1 MKQLLAW
8 LPTPPLASVCTLQRE
23 NQHRAEEEE
32 PKINTTIARS
42 TGREVRA
49 WAWHTHTHRTT
60 KTTTI
65 TGGDYLNGCGLLWSG
80 LVASRF
86 RYMPCYC
93 RRRYCCCLFNI
104 CWPYAMYLHVYVFV
118 CVCVCTLG
126 KKPRCLDVI
135 FKLIYV
141 HMNQI

>member
-49 WAWHTHTHRTT
+49 WAWHTHTHTHR
-60 KTTTI
+60 TTTI
-65 TGGDYLNGCGLLWSG
+65 TGDDYLNGCGLLWPGRISFS
-80 LVASRF
+80 LHALLLS
-86 RYMPCYC
+86 PWLLL
-93 RRRYCCCLFNI
+93 LFVQHLLAI
-104 CWPYAMYLHVYVFV
+104 CNVPTCV
-118 CVCVCTLG
+118 CVCVCLCLYTWKKTTLS
-126 KKPRCLDVI
+126 RCYFQTYLCAYESN
-135 FKLIYV
+135 L
-141 HMNQI
+141 N